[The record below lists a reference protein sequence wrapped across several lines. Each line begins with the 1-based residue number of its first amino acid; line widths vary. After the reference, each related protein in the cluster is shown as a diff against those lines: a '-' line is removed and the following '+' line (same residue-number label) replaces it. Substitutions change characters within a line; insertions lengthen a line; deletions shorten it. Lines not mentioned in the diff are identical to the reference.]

1 MINKNEKINNINN
14 FYYNKNYISKKIKNN
29 FTKYKKINI

>member
-1 MINKNEKINNINN
+1 MINKNEKTNNINN
-14 FYYNKNYISKKIKNN
+14 FYYNKFISKKIKII